1 MSGTAI
7 NYPAKSSQFLALLEQ
22 QGKMFEWG
30 IKSDGGVITFRL
42 DFFGDNRNMRLVYTS
57 RHPPRIVAEGID
69 FKLLSLFDKGQPWD
83 PDVYR
88 NNPYMPN
95 QHKRFL
101 DALFG
106 LFAASAVPVE
116 PPVTKPWQHP
126 DMAKLEYLQ
135 SSMKLLQ
142 DRLSKMNYDSDPDSL
157 YQREFRELARF
168 SDKVREMLPASA
180 QQPAANGV
188 APATV

>member
-7 NYPAKSSQFLALLEQ
+7 NYPAKASQFMALLEQ
-22 QGKMFEWG
+22 QGKTCSWG
-30 IKSDGGVITFRL
+30 VKSEGGITTFRL
-42 DFFGDNRNMRLVYTS
+42 DFFGDNRNMRLVYTD

-88 NNPYMPN
+88 SNPYMPN

-106 LFAASAVPVE
+106 LFKESAEHVE

-126 DMAKLEYLQ
+126 EMAKLEYLQ

-142 DRLSKMNYDSDPDSL
+142 DRLSKMDYDSDPDSL
-157 YQREFRELARF
+157 YQREVRELARF
-168 SDKVREMLPASA
+168 SDKVREMLPACAQHPSA
-180 QQPAANGV
+180 NAV
-188 APATV
+188 APAST